1 MVPRRGKV
9 DFSAP
14 GDQASKGT
22 VVSFVP
28 TLFGCFL
35 GIPSLYV
42 FFVTCIYRCSP
53 CDFAW
58 VAWRLYCC
66 LAVDEYPF

>member
-1 MVPRRGKV
+1 MWHVGDCGVHVVGKISKDIGMGV
-9 DFSAP
+9 H
-14 GDQASKGT
+14 KGT

-42 FFVTCIYRCSP
+42 FLFIFYV
-53 CDFAW
+53 FF
-58 VAWRLYCC
+58 L
-66 LAVDEYPF
+66 